1 MRGVFAHLVLVS
13 VTLGILFSYWI
24 DYGTNYIGGTR
35 CAPDISYSGGTIP
48 KPAFDPY
55 HDVPVGGCTG
65 QSEAS
70 WRFPLAL
77 QILPA
82 VILGVGML
90 FFPDSPRWLLMKE
103 RDDESITALSKLR
116 RQPRDSSVLL
126 NEYLEIKAS
135 IMLENSFA
143 RENFPNLSG
152 YRLHMAQ
159 VCALV
164 IFWGLAKDLLVH
176 VVPDDMGT
184 VQTTSY
190 WLCRDVL
197 PAVHGL

>member
-1 MRGVFAHLVLVS
+1 MA
-13 VTLGILFSYWI
+13 
-24 DYGTNYIGGTR
+24 
-35 CAPDISYSGGTIP
+35 

-55 HDVPVGGCTG
+55 NDVPMGGCNG

-82 VILGVGML
+82 VILGLGML

-116 RQPRDSSVLL
+116 RQARDSPVLL

-135 IMLENSFA
+135 IMLENTFA

-152 YRLHMAQ
+152 YKLHVAQ
-159 VCALV
+159 VCE
-164 IFWGLAKDLLVH
+164 
-176 VVPDDMGT
+176 
-184 VQTTSY
+184 QRTS
-190 WLCRDVL
+190 WSNFVNRL
-197 PAVHGL
+197 

>member
-1 MRGVFAHLVLVS
+1 MRRVFAYLVLVS

-35 CAPDISYSGGTIP
+35 CAPDISYSGGTIA

-55 HDVPVGGCTG
+55 HDVPLGGCTG

-152 YRLHMAQ
+152 YKLHMAQ

-164 IFWGLAKDLLVH
+164 VFVGF
-176 VVPDDMGT
+176 
-184 VQTTSY
+184 S
-190 WLCRDVL
+190 
-197 PAVHGL
+197 

>member
-1 MRGVFAHLVLVS
+1 M
-13 VTLGILFSYWI
+13 
-24 DYGTNYIGGTR
+24 
-35 CAPDISYSGGTIP
+35 
-48 KPAFDPY
+48 
-55 HDVPVGGCTG
+55 GGCNG

-82 VILGVGML
+82 VILGLGML

-116 RQPRDSSVLL
+116 RQARDSPVLL

-135 IMLENSFA
+135 IMLENTFA

-152 YRLHMAQ
+152 YKLHVAQ
-159 VCALV
+159 VCE
-164 IFWGLAKDLLVH
+164 
-176 VVPDDMGT
+176 
-184 VQTTSY
+184 QRTS
-190 WLCRDVL
+190 WSNFVNRL
-197 PAVHGL
+197 